1 MLLKP
6 TLEVLLLSLALI
18 CTLPQN
24 SHQELIQD
32 GPLQQGEANT
42 KNTISCEDNCFVD
55 CMTDE
60 LNECVEAC
68 RRLIC
73 PAV

>member
-1 MLLKP
+1 MNPPPELKRAHQFVN
-6 TLEVLLLSLALI
+6 TNYVFWFVYL
-18 CTLPQN
+18 N
-24 SHQELIQD
+24 SD

-60 LNECVEAC
+60 LDECVEAC